1 MYFAL
6 SKIIV
11 DSKKP
16 EEIKHKNN
24 IDDELYIADYPIIKG
39 TDQKVLDFI
48 RLTEA
53 FVAAFKIIISKA
65 IKRIEKI
72 RRFI

>member
-1 MYFAL
+1 MDNLFTFL
-6 SKIIV
+6 VPKCTT
-11 DSKKP
+11 
-16 EEIKHKNN
+16 
-24 IDDELYIADYPIIKG
+24 G
-39 TDQKVLDFI
+39 LDFI